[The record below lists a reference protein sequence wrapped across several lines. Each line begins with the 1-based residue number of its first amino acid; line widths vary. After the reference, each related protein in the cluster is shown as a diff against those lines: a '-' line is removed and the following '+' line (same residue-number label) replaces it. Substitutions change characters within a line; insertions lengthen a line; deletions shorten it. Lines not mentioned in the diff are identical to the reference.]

1 MIIVGLDEFMT
12 PPSSPPTED
21 ELDEVSL
28 SQPVP
33 AGDVSDSIIRRLTS
47 SRRQIEKVK
56 GLVAMH
62 VTSHI
67 LYSHVT
73 LCVVM

>member
-1 MIIVGLDEFMT
+1 MIIIGLDEFMT

-33 AGDVSDSIIRRLTS
+33 AGDVSDSIIRRLAS

-62 VTSHI
+62 VTS
-67 LYSHVT
+67 
-73 LCVVM
+73 CVVM